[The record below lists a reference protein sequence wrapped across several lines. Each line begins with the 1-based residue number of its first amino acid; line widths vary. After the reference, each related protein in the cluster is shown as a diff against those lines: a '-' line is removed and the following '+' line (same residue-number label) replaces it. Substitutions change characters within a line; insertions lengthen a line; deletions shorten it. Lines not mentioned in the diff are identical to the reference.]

1 MRKIP
6 FSVGVERAFGPNHK
20 KGFVCGSGRSITG
33 NEFRLKNESND

>member
-20 KGFVCGSGRSITG
+20 KVEGSGRSITG
-33 NEFRLKNESND
+33 NEFRLKNESID